1 MISNSESK
9 GAIVSK
15 KIDDFNAE
23 DRVGVK
29 LLETSVHFLIGE
41 IEEDNINECIKWIVY
56 ENLTPK
62 EDKVLTLYINSQGGD
77 LYQALGLID
86 IMNNSMMPIR
96 TIGYGSIMSA
106 GFLIM
111 SSGTKGERYLAQ
123 NTGVMC
129 HQFSGDEGS
138 GKYHDL
144 KAARKENERLNQAM
158 YDILKNTTGLDGRVI
173 KNKLLSPTD
182 LYMSAEEM
190 IEFGAADHILGK
202 E

>member
-1 MISNSESK
+1 
-9 GAIVSK
+9 
-15 KIDDFNAE
+15 
-23 DRVGVK
+23 
-29 LLETSVHFLIGE
+29 
-41 IEEDNINECIKWIVY
+41 
-56 ENLTPK
+56 
-62 EDKVLTLYINSQGGD
+62 
-77 LYQALGLID
+77 
-86 IMNNSMMPIR
+86 MNNSIMPIR

-111 SSGTKGERYLAQ
+111 ASGTQGQRYLAQ
-123 NTGVMC
+123 NTGAMC

-202 E
+202 EENE